1 MSDSGHPKLSEKIET
16 THHEHYH
23 SHTPTTGNSRPGSH
37 VDPSLKELTDA
48 NAKLA
53 NPLRGISREQL
64 MRDVDQFAE
73 EKGLKHLSAELR
85 KGALVAQDPQAFES
99 IDILDEDDKYHLGR
113 ETTHKFSQTGSLYY
127 MVVMSSLA
135 AAVQGMD
142 EAVINGAQII
152 YPAQFG
158 IGSKSQHD
166 TWIVGLVNS
175 APYMCCAFIGCWLT
189 DPLNNAFGR
198 KKTIF
203 ITCLISFLA
212 CLWSSF
218 TNTWWHLFIARFF
231 LGFGIGPKSAT
242 VPVYSAECAPTNIRG
257 ALVMMWQMW
266 TAFGIMLG
274 DLIDV
279 AFYFIPDKHNI
290 TGLNWRLMLGSAGI
304 PALIVCCQVL
314 FAPES
319 PRWLVGRGRYQE
331 AYNEL
336 TRLRFSPVQAARDLY
351 YIHVLL
357 EAEKEIV
364 MKRNR
369 LWEMWSV
376 PRNRNAAIA
385 AFIVMF
391 GQQFCGVNVIAYYSS
406 TVFFESGFSR
416 VASLLSSFGFGML
429 NFLFAL
435 PAVFTIDTFGR
446 RNLLLT
452 TFPLM
457 AICLLITG
465 FSFWSPTPKGQLAGV
480 SLGIYLFGVFYS
492 PGEGPVPFTYSAEA
506 FPLYIRNIGMSFATA
521 TCWFFNFV
529 LSITFP
535 SLLAAFKPQGAF
547 GFYAAWCWY
556 VYFIIIPS
564 SPYSP
569 TLKLIYTRLYSILW
583 VLILLFVRETK
594 GRTLEELDQ
603 VFALPM
609 RAHAAYGLRQVP
621 YGFRKF
627 VLRQNV
633 KAERLYEPDTDSFDG
648 ESERERGKLVRREKD
663 GAGTAVGQA

>member
-1 MSDSGHPKLSEKIET
+1 MSKSAHQEFDEKPET
-16 THHEHYH
+16 SRHEH
-23 SHTPTTGNSRPGSH
+23 HTPTTGTSRRSSRAES
-37 VDPSLKELTDA
+37 SLNELTAA

-53 NPLRGISREQL
+53 NPLHGISREQL
-64 MRDVDQFAE
+64 MRDVDRFVE
-73 EKGLKHLSAELR
+73 EKGLQHLSAELR
-85 KGALVAQDPQAFES
+85 KGALVAQDPQSFES
-99 IDILDEDDKYHLGR
+99 IDILDEDDKYHLRR
-113 ETTHKFSQTGSLYY
+113 EITHRYSQTGTLYY

-166 TWIVGLVNS
+166 TWIVGLINS

-189 DPLNNAFGR
+189 EPLNKAFGR

-212 CLWSSF
+212 CLWSAF

-242 VPVYSAECAPTNIRG
+242 VPVYSAECSPANIRG

-279 AFYFIPDKHNI
+279 AFYFVPDQSNI
-290 TGLNWRLMLGSAGI
+290 TGLNWRLMLASAGI
-304 PALIVCCQVL
+304 PAVIVCAQVL

-319 PRWLVGRGRYQE
+319 PRWLIGRGRYQE
-331 AYNEL
+331 AYDEL
-336 TRLRFSPVQAARDLY
+336 SRLRFSSVQAARDLY

-357 EAEKEIV
+357 EAENEV
-364 MKRNR
+364 ASGRNR
-369 LWEMWSV
+369 LWEMWSIA
-376 PRNRNAAIA
+376 RNRNAAIA
-385 AFIVMF
+385 SFIVMF

-416 VASLLSSFGFGML
+416 VASLLSSFGFGL
-429 NFLFAL
+429 INFLFAL
-435 PAVFTIDTFGR
+435 PAVFTIDSFGR
-446 RNLLLT
+446 RNLLLF
-452 TFPLM
+452 TFPFM
-457 AICLLITG
+457 AMCLLITG
-465 FSFWSPTPKGQLAGV
+465 FSFWAPTQTGQLAGV
-480 SLGIYLFGVFYS
+480 SLGIYLFGIFYS

-506 FPLYIRNIGMSFATA
+506 FPLYIRNLGMSFATA
-521 TCWFFNFV
+521 TTWFFNFI

-535 SLLAAFKPQGAF
+535 SLLNAFKPQGAF
-547 GFYAAWCWY
+547 GFYAAWCC
-556 VYFIIIPS
+556 
-564 SPYSP
+564 
-569 TLKLIYTRLYSILW
+569 ILW

-603 VFALPM
+603 VFSLPM
-609 RAHAAYGLRQVP
+609 RDHAAYGLRQVP

-627 VLRQNV
+627 VLRQDV
-633 KAERLYEPDTDSFDG
+633 KAEKLYETDDDSFDG
-648 ESERERGKLVRREKD
+648 ESERERGKLVRREKEE
-663 GAGTAVGQA
+663 ARTAEGRA

>member
-1 MSDSGHPKLSEKIET
+1 MSKTGHLDFAEKPDT
-16 THHEHYH
+16 THHEHH
-23 SHTPTTGNSRPGSH
+23 DPNPSATNSRRSSH
-37 VDPSLKELTDA
+37 VQVDPSLKELTSA

-53 NPLRGISREQL
+53 NPLHGIPREQL
-64 MRDVDQFAE
+64 LLDVDRFAE
-73 EKGLKHLSAELR
+73 ENGLKHIVTELR
-85 KGALVAQDPQAFES
+85 KGALIAQEPLSFET
-99 IDILDEDDKYHLGR
+99 LDLLDDNDRYYLRR
-113 ETTHKFSQTGSLYY
+113 EITHKYSQTKTLYY
-127 MVVMSSLA
+127 MVIMSSLA

-158 IGSKSQHD
+158 IGSTSQHD
-166 TWIVGLVNS
+166 TWIVGLINS
-175 APYMCCAFIGCWLT
+175 APYMCCAFVSCWLT
-189 DPLNNAFGR
+189 DPLNKAFGR

-242 VPVYSAECAPTNIRG
+242 VPVYSAECSPAAIRG

-274 DLIDV
+274 DLLDV
-279 AFYFIPDKHNI
+279 AFFFVPDKHGI
-290 TGLNWRLMLGSAGI
+290 KGLNWRLMLGSAGI
-304 PALIVCCQVL
+304 PALAVCCQVL

-319 PRWLVGRGRYQE
+319 PRWLIGRGRYQE

-336 TRLRFSPVQAARDLY
+336 SRLRFSPVQAARDLY

-357 EAEKEIV
+357 EAERNI
-364 MKRNR
+364 MSGRNR
-369 LWEMWSV
+369 LWEMVSV

-385 AFIVMF
+385 SFIVMF

-406 TVFFESGFSR
+406 TVFFQSGFSR
-416 VASLLSSFGFGML
+416 VASLLSSFGFGL
-429 NFLFAL
+429 INFLFAL

-446 RNLLLT
+446 RNLLLF
-452 TFPLM
+452 TFPFM

-465 FSFWSPTPKGQLAGV
+465 FSFWSPTEKGQLAGV
-480 SLGIYLFGVFYS
+480 SIGIYLFGIFYS

-506 FPLYIRNIGMSFATA
+506 FPLYIRDLGMSFATA
-521 TCWFFNFV
+521 TTWFFNFV

-535 SLLAAFKPQGAF
+535 SLLSAFKPQGAF
-547 GFYAAWCWY
+547 GFYAAWCC
-556 VYFIIIPS
+556 V
-564 SPYSP
+564 
-569 TLKLIYTRLYSILW
+569 LW

-603 VFALPM
+603 VFSLPM
-609 RAHAAYGLRQVP
+609 RDHAAYGLRQVP
-621 YGFRKF
+621 YGIRKF
-627 VLRQNV
+627 LLRQDV
-633 KAERLYEPDTDSFDG
+633 KSEKLYESDDETYDG
-648 ESERERGKLVRREKD
+648 EAEQQRGNLIRREKAEAAE
-663 GAGTAVGQA
+663 GRV